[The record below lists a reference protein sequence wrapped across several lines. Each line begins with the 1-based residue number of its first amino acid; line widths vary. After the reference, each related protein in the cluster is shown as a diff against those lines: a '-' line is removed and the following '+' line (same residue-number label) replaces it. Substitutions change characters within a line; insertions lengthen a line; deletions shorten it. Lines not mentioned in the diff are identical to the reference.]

1 MVVEAGLV
9 GQTYPTTA
17 PYEVSRAKIDE
28 FLAAIGEPP
37 TGCAPATFPIV
48 VTFHALEA
56 FMADPRVGMEL
67 HRIVHADQRF
77 VHERPMKPGDVV
89 TTRMSIES
97 IRSMGGAD
105 IIGTRSEI
113 VDESG
118 ELVCTAYATLIHR
131 AEDEPS

>member
-9 GQTYPTTA
+9 GQTFPTTA

-105 IIGTRSEI
+105 IIGTR
-113 VDESG
+113 
-118 ELVCTAYATLIHR
+118 
-131 AEDEPS
+131 

>member
-1 MVVEAGLV
+1 MAVEAGLV
-9 GQTYPTTA
+9 GQTFPTTA

-28 FLAAIGEPP
+28 FLAAIGEQP
-37 TGCAPATFPIV
+37 TGCAPATFAIV
-48 VTFHALEA
+48 VTFHAVQALI
-56 FMADPRVGMEL
+56 ADPRIGMQL

-89 TTRMSIES
+89 TTQMSIES
-97 IRSMGGAD
+97 IRSIGGAD